1 MSEVAQQA
9 ADAMLTSHWKAQ
21 EFSTYRMGSGSSSS
35 VCREP
40 YPVAGKG
47 EPLPVMVPPGATRC
61 PVTSPSQL
69 ISFPVKTA
77 RINSYLILCLSLYG
91 REGRLK
97 VSKVLSGCVVTSA
110 EQVISTARSR
120 NVVLRGSE
128 LVGVFSEG
136 GTFTGK
142 KVILRCA
149 LGLDGLS
156 LAWKYGVSCNRADE
170 GDRYATKWSVP
181 SEKSSKEGKRSAILS
196 VLRGCVSLLGR
207 RRMI

>member
-1 MSEVAQQA
+1 MR
-9 ADAMLTSHWKAQ
+9 TPYWKVQ
-21 EFSTYRMGSGSSSS
+21 EFCTYRMGSGSSSS

-61 PVTSPSQL
+61 QVRSPSQL
-69 ISFPVKTA
+69 IPLPVKTA
-77 RINSYLILCLSLYG
+77 RVNSYLVLCLSLYG

-128 LVGVFSEG
+128 LVGVFSED
-136 GTFTGK
+136 GTLTGQE
-142 KVILRCA
+142 VILRCA
-149 LGLDGLS
+149 LGLDCFS
-156 LAWKYGVSCNRADE
+156 LAWKFGVSCNRADE

-196 VLRGCVSLLGR
+196 VLRGCFSLLEM
-207 RRMI
+207 RRMVQRLA